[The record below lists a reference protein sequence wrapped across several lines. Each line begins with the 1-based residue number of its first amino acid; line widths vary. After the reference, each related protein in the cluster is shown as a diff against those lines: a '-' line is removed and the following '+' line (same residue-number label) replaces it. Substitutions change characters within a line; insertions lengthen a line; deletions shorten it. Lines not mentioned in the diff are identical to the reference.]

1 MDHGIVDVFAYQEA
15 LLIEAAFG
23 IALLIMAWVGFR
35 RWLEHKGRSSE
46 RLGDHM
52 AERVAQFGRQM
63 DQVDA
68 RLNAIEQGIRRNEGQ
83 AVAQLEA
90 EGSTSLPDPTLARGD
105 V

>member
-1 MDHGIVDVFAYQEA
+1 
-15 LLIEAAFG
+15 
-23 IALLIMAWVGFR
+23 
-35 RWLEHKGRSSE
+35 
-46 RLGDHM
+46 M

-63 DQVDA
+63 DQVEA